1 MVIFVRSPPI
11 LVIVLLFGISP
22 LWAVA
27 EEQDETA
34 TSGTELSAE
43 PKSYGPVV
51 ATDTLADIAIK
62 LKGDGPWHYQ
72 RWMYALYQKN
82 PQAFFS
88 DNMNNIKLG
97 ARLIVPTEREIEQVD
112 LATAFR
118 AVKVQLYVLK
128 QQRREKHESDE
139 ELLLRARMQRLFVSN
154 EMMQQ
159 QSGEL
164 FDRISVLEQ
173 QVGSVVDRVLES
185 EGADVAPAVVP
196 KSVPNSSK
204 ANVKPVPVVTPDD
217 ENSAT
222 WLFILLGV
230 AFVYGAGFVWRRRVE
245 ATL

>member
-1 MVIFVRSPPI
+1 MI
-11 LVIVLLFGISP
+11 
-22 LWAVA
+22 
-27 EEQDETA
+27 
-34 TSGTELSAE
+34 TSGLELDAE
-43 PKSYGPVV
+43 PKTYGPVV
-51 ATDTLADIAIK
+51 ANDTLADIAIK

-97 ARLIVPTEREIEQVD
+97 ARLIVPTERELEQVD
-112 LATAFR
+112 LAKAFR
-118 AVKVQLYVLK
+118 AVNVQLYVLK
-128 QQRREKHESDE
+128 QQRRERRETDE

-185 EGADVAPAVVP
+185 EGADVAPAMVP
-196 KSVPNSSK
+196 KSALNSPQ
-204 ANVKPVPVVTPDD
+204 ATVRPALVVIPDD
-217 ENSAT
+217 ENRAT
-222 WLFILLGV
+222 WWRVLLAV